1 MKKIFIW
8 ADPEQV
14 NPHSPIEEQYNQSGC
29 NFGNLLISHGAL
41 SLFPKELVVFP
52 KHFKRPEEIQD
63 VCSHVIYPAAN
74 ILWKGFDMSSTYDYL
89 RKTQLPIVMLG
100 VGAQTNNRNLTS
112 PINDSTLKLMQLV
125 SERSASIGVRGYYT
139 AEVLAAHGIH
149 NTSILGCP
157 SFYMNLRPSKIRP
170 IGEETLSN
178 ISVNFSRRV
187 NAHSF
192 RPAVLKTLENILLQI
207 GISSGADFVAQD
219 ELEELR
225 LANGDESGN
234 NHILKYFNEVPQET
248 VIPFFRGHTRHFYLP
263 TLWSDYISQRSLS
276 IGSRFHGNIIALL
289 NGTPAFFIIHDSRTM
304 ELSTLLGVP
313 SIHVDD
319 LQENEI
325 SDEFIKEKVQS
336 ANYDLFEKAHTCL
349 FNRMKMFLKINNI
362 DTFALIS

>member
-14 NPHSPIEEQYNQSGC
+14 NPDSPIGEQYNQSGC

-170 IGEETLSN
+170 IGEESFAK

-187 NAHSF
+187 NTHSF
-192 RPAVLKTLENILLQI
+192 RPDALKKLENILLQLA
-207 GISSGADFVAQD
+207 ISSDADFVAQD

-225 LANGDESGN
+225 LASGDESGCN
-234 NHILKYFNEVPQET
+234 QILKYFNEVPEDKVT
-248 VIPFFRGHTRHFYLP
+248 PFFRAHTRHFYLP
-263 TLWSDYISQRSLS
+263 KLWCDYISQRSLS

-289 NGTPAFFIIHDSRTM
+289 NGTPAFFFIHDSRTM
-304 ELSTLLGVP
+304 ELSSLLGVP

-319 LQENEI
+319 IDENKMSLELV
-325 SDEFIKEKVQS
+325 KEQIQS
-336 ANYDLFEKAHTCL
+336 ANYDLFEKAHAYL
-349 FNRMKMFLKINNI
+349 FERMKSFLQSNNLEKMS
-362 DTFALIS
+362 LIG